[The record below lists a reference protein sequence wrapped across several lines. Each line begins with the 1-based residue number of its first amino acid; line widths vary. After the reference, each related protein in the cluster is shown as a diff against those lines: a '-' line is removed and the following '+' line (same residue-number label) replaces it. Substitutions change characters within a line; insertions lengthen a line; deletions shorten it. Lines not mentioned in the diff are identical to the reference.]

1 MRWIV
6 RLIGALVA
14 VVVVAVAALF
24 LLPSERI
31 ARLAAEQFTAA
42 TGRALEIGGEVRPT
56 LWPTLGVRTGPVV
69 LANADWSQNGPMLTA
84 DSLSIG
90 VRVMPLLSGAV
101 EIEEVSAV
109 GANVLL
115 ERRADGSGNWE
126 LLPPGEAAAAA
137 DTTPQDTG
145 AGGALPPIVLDRGL
159 LENASLRF
167 IDHGAGSEIALT
179 ALNLEVALPA
189 GGEARATGTGRFNGA
204 DLSIDAAI
212 GNLSAFLGGGVQ
224 SVRLAAGL
232 AGAEVRFDGRA
243 GLQPV
248 AVEGDSSVTVAALG
262 PLMQALGQAA
272 PTLPGGLDR
281 NIAASGR
288 VTYTGQ
294 TGGLFLRGGAVTLG
308 GNRMAVDLDLATAG
322 RMKLTANLS
331 GGALDLSAFTA
342 GSGGSGGSGG
352 GTAASGWSRAPIDV
366 SGLDALDAEVTL
378 SLTTLD
384 LGLLKMGPIEAK
396 VTLDR
401 ARMVADIARAG
412 AYGGTISGQAVVNG
426 RNGLSLGGD
435 ISARGVA
442 LQPLLTDFA
451 DIDRVV
457 GNADL
462 RVKYLM
468 AGNSLDALMRSMSG
482 EAQASIGQGE
492 LLGLDL
498 GGMIRNL
505 DVGYRGEGAKT
516 VFNAITA
523 SATIAG
529 GVASNTDLNFDAP
542 LLRAT
547 GSGTVDIGNQSV
559 SYRIVPV
566 ALTGGNGITV
576 PVIVEGPWSDVSV
589 RPDLEAILNQNLAAE
604 REAIEQQVRSQAEEA
619 LRRELGVDT
628 STTGGDV
635 EQAVRDRVDQQ
646 ADELRNQ
653 VGQQLLEGLGGLLG
667 GGN

>member
-1 MRWIV
+1 
-6 RLIGALVA
+6 
-14 VVVVAVAALF
+14 
-24 LLPSERI
+24 
-31 ARLAAEQFTAA
+31 
-42 TGRALEIGGEVRPT
+42 
-56 LWPTLGVRTGPVV
+56 
-69 LANADWSQNGPMLTA
+69 
-84 DSLSIG
+84 
-90 VRVMPLLSGAV
+90 
-101 EIEEVSAV
+101 
-109 GANVLL
+109 
-115 ERRADGSGNWE
+115 
-126 LLPPGEAAAAA
+126 
-137 DTTPQDTG
+137 
-145 AGGALPPIVLDRGL
+145 
-159 LENASLRF
+159 
-167 IDHGAGSEIALT
+167 
-179 ALNLEVALPA
+179 
-189 GGEARATGTGRFNGA
+189 
-204 DLSIDAAI
+204 
-212 GNLSAFLGGGVQ
+212 
-224 SVRLAAGL
+224 
-232 AGAEVRFDGRA
+232 
-243 GLQPV
+243 
-248 AVEGDSSVTVAALG
+248 
-262 PLMQALGQAA
+262 
-272 PTLPGGLDR
+272 
-281 NIAASGR
+281 
-288 VTYTGQ
+288 
-294 TGGLFLRGGAVTLG
+294 
-308 GNRMAVDLDLATAG
+308 
-322 RMKLTANLS
+322 
-331 GGALDLSAFTA
+331 
-342 GSGGSGGSGG
+342 
-352 GTAASGWSRAPIDV
+352 
-366 SGLDALDAEVTL
+366 
-378 SLTTLD
+378 
-384 LGLLKMGPIEAK
+384 
-396 VTLDR
+396 
-401 ARMVADIARAG
+401 MVADIARAG
-412 AYGGTISGQAVVNG
+412 AFGGTISGQAVVNG

-451 DIDRVV
+451 DIDRLV